1 MLRKKSEFIQI
12 LKQDWCFSY
21 GFISLYDVKN
31 ICAEFFEA
39 DYDKCHGYTC
49 ENHIYQYLYLL
60 IYML

>member
-1 MLRKKSEFIQI
+1 MLCKKSEFIEI

-39 DYDKCHGYTC
+39 DSMTNVMNILVKI
-49 ENHIYQYLYLL
+49 IYIN
-60 IYML
+60 IYIY